1 MKVWA
6 RERYFIR
13 IKDISKK
20 AVDAIQS
27 KYTFHFFEERACNQC
42 EWVGLRRQQGLL
54 GECEAC
60 AAYRGS
66 ALLAT
71 KVKVGE
77 NQYLATPLGDF
88 WGLCKILKKYTAE
101 DIRKV
106 EKHPVIKIKPIKF
119 TGEARGYQEEA
130 VQSCINGEKGV
141 LYAPPRS
148 GKCLVGSSL
157 VMTEQGL
164 LPIKNLFV
172 GKKLPSNK
180 EYIEPSNI
188 AISTVNGARSTNALY
203 SKVVGQTVKIVD
215 DEGYILRGT
224 PNHRVLTVKP
234 DLSISWTALE
244 DLREGDVIVHSRK
257 EQWLPTGA
265 PTIKTLTPTFHEVF
279 TRTPTHMTIELA
291 ELLGFWVANGVLS
304 INGRLDI
311 SSHNPKVNER
321 FVECFNKCFPDL
333 SCTPHKRGT
342 KVHNLFVYRFLRD
355 CVGLHCGKAASKYI
369 PDILFMGD
377 RKYMDAFL
385 RAYISCDAFIDH
397 HTLEFCTA
405 SARLAYQLH
414 TLISYYGARSKRSV
428 KVSRATNGS
437 GIYRNY
443 HKIAV
448 YGIDVN
454 YVLSKIGQLYKP
466 SKFEIPS
473 RNERDVIPYIGDI
486 LKKLHEDNRIIY
498 GGRRKNCYV
507 LDGRETTITPSNILH
522 LRFCRK
528 GSFTASGVN
537 MYGLEG
543 LNWNTLESFDP
554 ALCGR
559 LKTLT
564 KRKYYFTKVVT
575 KKVINKPIR
584 VYDVS
589 VPNGHHFI
597 SNSIVSHN
605 TIMLSKMI
613 CDLSVKSLIIASQR
627 DWLMGFYETFVGS
640 NTQKALT
647 DIDKSRIGFCKKL
660 TDFDKYDVCLAT
672 VQTFHSESGQV
683 LLKKLRDKFTL
694 VGIDEVHTSSANRY
708 IQEISRFNCKYKIGL
723 TGTPDR
729 KDGKYV
735 LTEAVVG
742 PILYEAKVERLR
754 PTIRCVRTHFSDG
767 SKSSVWAYIV
777 RKVESNQARM
787 DLIAEWALKDM
798 AAGHMIIIPF
808 TQVKPILKCIET
820 INRKA
825 GKTVAYPFYGALKK
839 EVRDD
844 TIQKAREYKIKI
856 IVGNMRLLGTGINI
870 PRCSCIYNS
879 TLSSN
884 IPQSQ
889 QRFSRILTPCE
900 GKPAPM
906 IRLFLDDI
914 QVARSCLNNEYW
926 NSIKKFDPIIDDKT
940 EAILTGYLKE
950 RDRYNMWNRGGF

>member
-20 AVDAIQS
+20 AIDAIQS

-88 WGLCKILKKYTAE
+88 EGLCKILKKYTAE

-130 VQSCINGEKGV
+130 VQACIKGEKGV

-148 GKCLVGSSL
+148 GK
-157 VMTEQGL
+157 
-164 LPIKNLFV
+164 
-172 GKKLPSNK
+172 
-180 EYIEPSNI
+180 
-188 AISTVNGARSTNALY
+188 
-203 SKVVGQTVKIVD
+203 
-215 DEGYILRGT
+215 
-224 PNHRVLTVKP
+224 
-234 DLSISWTALE
+234 
-244 DLREGDVIVHSRK
+244 
-257 EQWLPTGA
+257 
-265 PTIKTLTPTFHEVF
+265 
-279 TRTPTHMTIELA
+279 
-291 ELLGFWVANGVLS
+291 
-304 INGRLDI
+304 
-311 SSHNPKVNER
+311 
-321 FVECFNKCFPDL
+321 
-333 SCTPHKRGT
+333 
-342 KVHNLFVYRFLRD
+342 
-355 CVGLHCGKAASKYI
+355 
-369 PDILFMGD
+369 
-377 RKYMDAFL
+377 
-385 RAYISCDAFIDH
+385 
-397 HTLEFCTA
+397 
-405 SARLAYQLH
+405 
-414 TLISYYGARSKRSV
+414 
-428 KVSRATNGS
+428 
-437 GIYRNY
+437 
-443 HKIAV
+443 
-448 YGIDVN
+448 
-454 YVLSKIGQLYKP
+454 
-466 SKFEIPS
+466 
-473 RNERDVIPYIGDI
+473 
-486 LKKLHEDNRIIY
+486 
-498 GGRRKNCYV
+498 
-507 LDGRETTITPSNILH
+507 
-522 LRFCRK
+522 
-528 GSFTASGVN
+528 
-537 MYGLEG
+537 
-543 LNWNTLESFDP
+543 
-554 ALCGR
+554 
-559 LKTLT
+559 
-564 KRKYYFTKVVT
+564 
-575 KKVINKPIR
+575 
-584 VYDVS
+584 
-589 VPNGHHFI
+589 
-597 SNSIVSHN
+597 

-640 NTQKALT
+640 DTQKALT

-660 TDFDKYDVCLAT
+660 TDFDKYDICLAT

-808 TQVKPILKCIET
+808 TQVKPILKCIEI
-820 INRKA
+820 INQKA